1 MRNYFN
7 SLNLSRII
15 SILIIEIENIFQHLF
30 CLYGRGVRIESY
42 CFHIAV
48 KRMFPVALSA
58 KLVTFPIPFFCRHN
72 HQIVKSSLELCSQG
86 VTYQPFFFPA
96 FSVFI
101 ISEQMVMGP
110 TPPGTGVI

>member
-15 SILIIEIENIFQHLF
+15 RILIIEVENIFQHLF
-30 CLYGRGVRIESY
+30 CLYGRGVRIESNG
-42 CFHIAV
+42 FHIA
-48 KRMFPVALSA
+48 VALSA